1 MAVYVYDENKVD
13 VFVAEDAGSVTA
25 SATITADYGNISDT
39 ADDDRG
45 ADNFNPWYFG
55 LITDLADVLPFGKLE
70 VGGEAEPLIAP
81 LVPGGGLFRIED
93 IAEVSY
99 VTPLE
104 RVWNPLRDWW
114 RSGETGHPRF
124 GCRRTLSVHLRTK
137 AHESNTF
144 VEIGSG
150 TLAQLSDE
158 GKTSQV

>member
-99 VTPLE
+99 VTPWRGSGTLFEIGGGLE
-104 RVWNPLRDWW
+104 RLVIPDLGAAGP
-114 RSGETGHPRF
+114 SPSIYGQ
-124 GCRRTLSVHLRTK
+124 

-158 GKTSQV
+158 GATQV